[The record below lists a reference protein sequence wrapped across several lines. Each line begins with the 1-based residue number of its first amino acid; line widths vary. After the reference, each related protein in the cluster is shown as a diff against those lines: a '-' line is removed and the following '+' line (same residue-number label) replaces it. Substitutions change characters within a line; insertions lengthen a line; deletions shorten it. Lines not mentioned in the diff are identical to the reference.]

1 MDELE
6 ALKTGGKLSFARC
19 ISEIETNL
27 ESHSNIKLLD
37 QAVQNP
43 HGHVIGITGPPG
55 VGKST
60 LINLLIKEFR
70 AQQKTVGVI
79 AIDPSSKLSGGSI
92 LGDRTRFESNPDDD
106 GVFVRSMSA
115 GNRLGGISHLAIAT
129 VALMRACMDCVIV
142 ETVGVGQ
149 SETDISMISD
159 SVLLC
164 VQPASGDTLQF
175 LKSGVMELPSIIVVT
190 KADLEKLSMR
200 TKSDIEGAMSMMKE
214 MRQGWKIPVLLI
226 SAFTGKNIKQ
236 LCTEFES
243 HFCYLERNNLLHAQR
258 ERQHYEWIKDHVS
271 HRFGSFGHSQLENL
285 PEFNFDTTIPFSVMK
300 EAELIISRDLLEAK
314 S

>member
-27 ESHSNIKLLD
+27 ESHSKIKLLD

-43 HGHVIGITGPPG
+43 HGQVIGITGPPG

-70 AQQKTVGVI
+70 SKQKTVGVI
-79 AIDPSSKLSGGSI
+79 AIDPSSKISGGSI

-106 GVFVRSMSA
+106 GIFVRSMSA

-129 VALMRACMDCVIV
+129 VALMRACMDFVIV

-149 SETDISMISD
+149 SETDVSMISD

-164 VQPASGDTLQF
+164 VQPASG
-175 LKSGVMELPSIIVVT
+175 
-190 KADLEKLSMR
+190 
-200 TKSDIEGAMSMMKE
+200 
-214 MRQGWKIPVLLI
+214 
-226 SAFTGKNIKQ
+226 
-236 LCTEFES
+236 
-243 HFCYLERNNLLHAQR
+243 
-258 ERQHYEWIKDHVS
+258 
-271 HRFGSFGHSQLENL
+271 
-285 PEFNFDTTIPFSVMK
+285 
-300 EAELIISRDLLEAK
+300 
-314 S
+314 